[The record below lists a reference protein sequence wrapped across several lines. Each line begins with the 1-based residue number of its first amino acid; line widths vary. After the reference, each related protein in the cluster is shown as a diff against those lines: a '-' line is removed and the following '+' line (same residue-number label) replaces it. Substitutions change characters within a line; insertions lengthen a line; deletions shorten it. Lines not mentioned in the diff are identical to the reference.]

1 MRLVRSFFK
10 KKKSNE
16 NFHTR
21 DTLPLIKK
29 KKKLTSK
36 AVHPYDH
43 TSDVS
48 VAGSSISSRNS
59 GGCQRIGPTSG
70 LESVSPVGLP
80 RSSITLERPKS
91 HKAPRP
97 SSVMSTLF

>member
-1 MRLVRSFFK
+1 MSYFYCSLD
-10 KKKSNE
+10 E
-16 NFHTR
+16 
-21 DTLPLIKK
+21 
-29 KKKLTSK
+29 KLTSK

-59 GGCQRIGPTSG
+59 GGCHRIGPTSG
-70 LESVSPVGLP
+70 LESVNPVGLP
-80 RSSITLERPKS
+80 RSSTTLERPKS

-97 SSVMSTLF
+97 